1 MIRPSA
7 QRITEFNG
15 VLIVVESARPL
26 SACSH
31 GIIARRDVVSWLL
44 EWLMGTASVFKALK
58 LAPSRQHQKKGDG
71 TPEEPWNNGPEWFRR
86 GQYISQ

>member
-7 QRITEFNG
+7 QRIAEFNG
-15 VLIVVESARPL
+15 VLIVGESARPL

-44 EWLMGTASVFKALK
+44 EWLMYSKRSNWPPLVNI
-58 LAPSRQHQKKGDG
+58 KKK
-71 TPEEPWNNGPEWFRR
+71 R
-86 GQYISQ
+86 